1 MNRTTHATA
10 KLENECGKR
19 HTHKIIDIY
28 VHYTSNSYTKPLKIH
43 RAQKTKQQTDYEHK
57 QEAKDIAYMSK
68 NEIQSRN
75 VRTPLARTENDE
87 LALWI
92 APYIAYSVAR
102 S

>member
-1 MNRTTHATA
+1 MCTTH
-10 KLENECGKR
+10 L
-19 HTHKIIDIY
+19 I
-28 VHYTSNSYTKPLKIH
+28 VTKPLKTH
-43 RAQKTKQQTDYEHK
+43 RTQKTKQQTDYEHK

-68 NEIQSRN
+68 YNREMYA
-75 VRTPLARTENDE
+75 PLWLTENDE